1 MNTFST
7 FQLPQQIIYGHHAL
21 TQLGLQTTR
30 LGRTA
35 LLISDRIMEKIGTV
49 QQCQQHLEEV
59 GIVPVCYL
67 DVNSEPTDFHVTE
80 ALAVCLEHQCDVII
94 AVGGGSCIDAA
105 KAVSV
110 LATNGGQL
118 GDYVGGKA
126 VLSAPPIPLIAIPT
140 TAGTGSEMTNVTVI
154 INTLNDVKMMVK
166 HAAFLPSVAI
176 VDPMLTVSTPQS
188 VTAATGI
195 DALCHAIEAYISRK
209 AQPMTDQFALSAIAL
224 ISQNLR
230 KAYTDGSDLE
240 AREQMALASMQAG
253 AAFSNASVTL
263 VHGMSRPIG
272 AIFHVPHGISNAM
285 LLPAILEFSKDRAI
299 ERLAVVGRLFRPDLS
314 QLSDQEMVDVA
325 IQEVKG
331 LCKDLQITNLESWGI
346 DKLKFQEAVSKMA
359 VDALA
364 SGSPGNNPRVPTV
377 EEMIELYHTCY
388 RYSFS

>member
-1 MNTFST
+1 M
-7 FQLPQQIIYGHHAL
+7 
-21 TQLGLQTTR
+21 
-30 LGRTA
+30 
-35 LLISDRIMEKIGTV
+35 
-49 QQCQQHLEEV
+49 
-59 GIVPVCYL
+59 
-67 DVNSEPTDFHVTE
+67 
-80 ALAVCLEHQCDVII
+80 
-94 AVGGGSCIDAA
+94 
-105 KAVSV
+105 
-110 LATNGGQL
+110 
-118 GDYVGGKA
+118 GGKA